1 MKKAKG
7 KTYTKYRTLHLPKGM
22 VDLLL
27 LTSHIT
33 PLDSYPNSIEIGLT
47 VINDIL
53 SKSNIYKLNDDY
65 HNHVIPMYSK
75 YLQLKYGN
83 DYSFYIN
90 WMVNN
95 SVIWND
101 IPFEG
106 YSSHYY
112 LHSMDSCNKLLL
124 SKLKLS
130 DLNIEDIIDTYC
142 LQNNTQITAVTY
154 DIKGINDIQKNRIY
168 TYWYQIRIPITTKN
182 KRYLTKDYEK
192 DSVFINNAPKH
203 IKVMGGHYRKH
214 IDIDEVGAV
223 EHANNRYAKELSL
236 ATNIDDETKAYKR
249 YSSRIA
255 SIKAIKNGKLNK
267 TLRFNRNDTN
277 KRLDTNLTNM
287 ASDLRPFITGY
298 QSMAYLDLSNSQP
311 VLFNKILQTYR
322 KDASNK
328 VLKELDRY
336 LEVTTSGKWYEELI
350 RVYDVK
356 YGSNEKLTFEEARN
370 LCKNIWMLLAYSKNN
385 ELRNL
390 KKVFALEY
398 PFVSSVIKTIKKTNY
413 KQFAIS
419 LQLIES
425 DVFINKICKQL
436 VNEEII
442 PYTMHDGLLVPKEA
456 MVRTKEIMLENLKNI
471 IGDSPKIKI
480 ESGIHISPN

>member
-1 MKKAKG
+1 MKKAKS
-7 KTYTKYRTLHLPKGM
+7 KTYTKYRTLYLPKEM

-53 SKSNIYKLNDDY
+53 SKSNIYKQNDDY

-112 LHSMDSCNKLLL
+112 LHSMDSYNKLLL

-142 LQNNTQITAVTY
+142 LQNNTQIIAVTY

-168 TYWYQIRIPITTKN
+168 TDWYQIRIPITTKN

-203 IKVMGGHYRKH
+203 IKLMGGHYRKNM
-214 IDIDEVGAV
+214 DIDDVGAV
-223 EHANNRYAKELSL
+223 QHANNRYAHELSL

-255 SIKAIKNGKLNK
+255 SIKAIKNGRLNK

-287 ASDLRPFITGY
+287 ASDLRPFIIGY
-298 QSMAYLDLSNSQP
+298 QSMAYLDLVNSQP
-311 VLFNKILQTYR
+311 VLFNAMLKHYYKGATEGQI
-322 KDASNK
+322 
-328 VLKELDRY
+328 KELNEYR
-336 LEVTTSGKWYEELI
+336 ESTTHGLWYEKLI
-350 RVYDVK
+350 EIFKVNRD
-356 YGSNEKLTFEEARN
+356 EA
-370 LCKNIWMLLAYSKNN
+370 KTIWMEIAYSKNSSFKHHKKIFKTKFPFIYSIIEKSKEAN
-385 ELRNL
+385 HANFSIELQ
-390 KKVFALEY
+390 KIESKVF
-398 PFVSSVIKTIKKTNY
+398 V
-413 KQFAIS
+413 
-419 LQLIES
+419 
-425 DVFINKICKQL
+425 DKICKDL
-436 VNEEII
+436 VDEGIM

-456 MVRTKEIMLENLKNI
+456 MNRTKDVMMENLMKV
-471 IGDSPKIKI
+471 IGAYPKIKI
-480 ESGIHISPN
+480 EQH

>member
-1 MKKAKG
+1 MKKAKS
-7 KTYTKYRTLHLPKGM
+7 KTYTKYRTLNLPKEM

-27 LTSHIT
+27 ITSHTT
-33 PLDSYPNSIEIGLT
+33 PLDSHPNSIEIGLSI
-47 VINDIL
+47 INDIL
-53 SKSNIYKLNDDY
+53 SKSNMYKKNDNY
-65 HNHVIPMYSK
+65 PNHVIPMYSK

-90 WMVNN
+90 WIVNN
-95 SVIWND
+95 GVIWND
-101 IPFEG
+101 IPYEG
-106 YSSHYY
+106 YASHYY
-112 LHSMDSCNKLLL
+112 LHSIESCNNLIF

-130 DLNIEDIIDTYC
+130 DRKIDEIVHTYC
-142 LQNNTQITAVTY
+142 LQSNTQITPVTY
-154 DIKGINDIQKNRIY
+154 AIKGISNIQKNRMY
-168 TYWYQIRIPITTKN
+168 TNWYKIKIPITSKN

-203 IKVMGGHYRKH
+203 IKIMGGHYRKQL
-214 IDIDEVGAV
+214 DIDDVGAI
-223 EHANNRYAKELSL
+223 EHTNNRYADELSL
-236 ATNIDDETKAYKR
+236 ATNIDEENKAFKR

-255 SIKAIKNGKLNK
+255 SINAIKNGRLNK

-287 ASDLRPFITGY
+287 ASDLRPFIIGY

-322 KDASNK
+322 KNASQA
-328 VLKELDRY
+328 VLKELDRF

-356 YGSNEKLTFEEARN
+356 YGPDEKLNFEQARN
-370 LCKNIWMLLAYSKNN
+370 LCKSVWMLLAYSKNN
-385 ELRNL
+385 QLLNL
-390 KKVFALEY
+390 KKVFAIKY
-398 PFVSSVIKTIKKTNY
+398 PFISSIIKSIKKSNY
-413 KQFAIS
+413 EQFAIS

-425 DVFINKICKQL
+425 DVFIDKICKQI
-436 VNEEII
+436 VNDGII

-456 MVRTKEIMLENLKNI
+456 MERTKEIMLENLKDI
-471 IGDSPKIKI
+471 IGVYPKIKI
-480 ESGIHISPN
+480 EFN